1 MGTAH
6 GAEELG
12 LCPHGLACQAGA
24 WGRYI
29 GFCQGYGHIR
39 KIQTSNDRQKYSAI
53 PVHVTLAHDDILTN
67 GFLHMKRGTLEIRIA
82 VSRE

>member
-6 GAEELG
+6 GADELG
-12 LCPHGLACQAGA
+12 LCPHGLACQAGT

-29 GFCQGYGHIR
+29 GFCLGYGHIL
-39 KIQTSNDRQKYSAI
+39 KIQTSNGRQKYSARPI
-53 PVHVTLAHDDILTN
+53 TLAHDDILTN
-67 GFLHMKRGTLEIRIA
+67 GFLQLKRGTLEMRIA